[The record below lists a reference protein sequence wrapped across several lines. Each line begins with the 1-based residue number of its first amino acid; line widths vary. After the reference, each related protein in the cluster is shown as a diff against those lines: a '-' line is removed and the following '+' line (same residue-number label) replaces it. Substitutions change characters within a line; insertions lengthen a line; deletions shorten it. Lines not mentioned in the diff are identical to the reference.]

1 MLQYDIKPEITLN
14 VFGTEVTFLCNTG
27 ATRTV
32 IHPDDIPG
40 VEESKDII
48 WVKSANGKSH
58 PERLSKL
65 LTVTDT
71 RTGVSAAC
79 QVVLSCPLCVPVT
92 YWGEISSI
100 C

>member
-14 VFGTEVTFLCNTG
+14 VSGTEVTFLCDTG

-40 VEESKDII
+40 VEGSREII

-79 QVVLSCPLCVPVT
+79 QVVLSTLCP
-92 YWGEISSI
+92 YN
-100 C
+100 